1 LAVGGFDDEQLQPA
15 GQVNG
20 GSGLPHPSLLVQ
32 DCDQQGMTY

>member
-1 LAVGGFDDEQLQPA
+1 
-15 GQVNG
+15 VNG